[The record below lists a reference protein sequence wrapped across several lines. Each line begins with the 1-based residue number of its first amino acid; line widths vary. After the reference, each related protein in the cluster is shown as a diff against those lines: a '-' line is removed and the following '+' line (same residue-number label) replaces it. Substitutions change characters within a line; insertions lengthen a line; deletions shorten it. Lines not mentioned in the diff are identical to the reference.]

1 MEEINSNWLGYEPC
15 HMHQRLRRIPTNNDK
30 QGCLAGQRWLM
41 PCQRLNFHYSSNQF
55 IAPECTAPWQFLS
68 GPVCIEFHNL
78 KYLKAERTVVVMVLA
93 LTQYLSNSFEN
104 KHQPKI
110 LESEADT

>member
-30 QGCLAGQRWLM
+30 QGCLAGQRWLR
-41 PCQRLNFHYSSNQF
+41 PCQRLCFHYSSNQS
-55 IAPECTAPWQFLS
+55 IAPVCTAPWQFLS

-78 KYLKAERTVVVMVLA
+78 KYLKADRAVVICCGGGFGFDPIIV
-93 LTQYLSNSFEN
+93 
-104 KHQPKI
+104 I
-110 LESEADT
+110 